1 MPHRGTQTPGPFVK
15 LSVADEHQPI
25 FVCCAFLAVQEREWQ
40 QPNLPQ
46 VPVLDLV
53 PGYPVISRLLFATL
67 IIGSAALPCVA
78 DLEVTLPDP
87 KGKPVTSQASKP
99 APAKKQIKP
108 LPKDPPARTRVL
120 PLQSIGLQQVG
131 VMRRGGVPV
140 LPSVGPGLGPEV
152 AAPQEP
158 AQVTVSAR
166 LGRALAA
173 SVNVFRMP
181 DAQSPWLGALK
192 QGQQVAIVSQWQG
205 WWAIMMGDGTQ
216 GYVPQ
221 SHVELLPYQVK
232 SVAPVAAPVSPA
244 APPPAMPQQA
254 AQSPLR
260 TVSDDTLARSLIEEA
275 YRYLGTPYVYG
286 GNSESGIDCSG
297 LVRNCFAAKG
307 INLPRRASEQARIG
321 QPVPLAEL
329 QPGDRLYFSVGKD
342 NDHTGIYLGNGYFI
356 HAARSRGK
364 VSLDHLSTPLFGNNL
379 TGARR

>member
-1 MPHRGTQTPGPFVK
+1 
-15 LSVADEHQPI
+15 
-25 FVCCAFLAVQEREWQ
+25 
-40 QPNLPQ
+40 
-46 VPVLDLV
+46 
-53 PGYPVISRLLFATL
+53 VISRLLIL
-67 IIGSAALPCVA
+67 SLLIGSAALPCAA

-87 KGKPVTSQASKP
+87 KAKAKP
-99 APAKKQIKP
+99 APARAAKAPAKAPAAKTIKP
-108 LPKDPPARTRVL
+108 LPKNPPERTGAL
-120 PLQSIGLQQVG
+120 LLQSTGLQQVG

-152 AAPQEP
+152 PTQPETS
-158 AQVTVSAR
+158 QVSVSAR
-166 LGRALAA
+166 LGRALTA
-173 SVNVFRMP
+173 SVNVFRKP
-181 DAQSPWLGALK
+181 DPQSPWLGALK

-205 WWAIMMGDGTQ
+205 WWAIVMGDGSQ

-232 SVAPVAAPVSPA
+232 SVTPTTPA
-244 APPPAMPQQA
+244 GGVTTAPPAPMAQA
-254 AQSPLR
+254 SPSSPLR
-260 TVSDDTLARSLIEEA
+260 TVSDDGFARSLIEEA

-286 GNSESGIDCSG
+286 GNTDSGIDCSG

-307 INLPRRASEQARIG
+307 ISLPRRASEQARIG
-321 QPVPLAEL
+321 QPVPLTEL

-364 VSLDHLSTPLFGNNL
+364 VSVDHLSTPLFGNNL